1 MSTRRRF
8 IRNTVVTGAA
18 VTAGI
23 SAIASG
29 TAVRPAMI
37 PGPGGGSD
45 NAPGAGAPG
54 QAPGATGISYP
65 ASVQAGKWPSVRIA
79 PRQRRFRSKAVEETI
94 REIESFLGAD
104 NELAWLFGNCFPN
117 TLDTTVN
124 FSEKEGRP
132 DTFVITGDINAMWL
146 RDSTAQVW
154 PYVSL
159 TAGDTKLKELIAGV
173 INRQVKCIHIDP
185 YANAFN
191 DGPGNS
197 EWMSDLTDMKPELHE
212 RKWEIDSLC
221 YPVRLAH
228 GYWKTTGD
236 TSVFDASW
244 ASAMRLIIKTFREQQ
259 RKENSGPY
267 KFQRVTGWQTD
278 TVAGAGYGNPVS
290 PVGMIVSIFRPSD
303 DATIW
308 PFLIPSNYF
317 AVKSLRQMAEI
328 ATSVTGNAALA
339 PGAAARTANDPALAP
354 GATALAADAT
364 ALADE
369 VEAALHKYA
378 RATHPVHGEI
388 IPYETDGYY
397 NYNFMDDAN
406 VPSLLSMPYLGTA
419 DRNDPL
425 YQRTRKFVL
434 SSSNPYYF
442 SGISGHGVGSPHTGL
457 NRIWPIAITMKAL
470 TGNDNDIITSLRMLK
485 NTHAGTG
492 FMHESFMKD
501 DPSKFTRKWFAWANT
516 LFGELVLETYRTKP
530 DLLKEV

>member
-1 MSTRRRF
+1 MPTRRRF
-8 IRNTVVTGAA
+8 IRNGIVAGAA

-23 SAIASG
+23 RGFAAGGTGMTSVVPGAAADGALSAGTTALSFPASG
-29 TAVRPAMI
+29 
-37 PGPGGGSD
+37 
-45 NAPGAGAPG
+45 
-54 QAPGATGISYP
+54 IS
-65 ASVQAGKWPSVRIA
+65 GRWPSVRPA
-79 PRQRRFRSKAVEETI
+79 PRDRKFRSKAVEETVK
-94 REIESFLGAD
+94 EIESFLGSD

-117 TLDTTVN
+117 TLDTTVS
-124 FSEKEGRP
+124 FSEKGGRP
-132 DTFVITGDINAMWL
+132 DTFVITGDIHAMWL
-146 RDSTAQVW
+146 RDSSAQVW

-159 TAGDTKLKELIAGV
+159 AGRDPQLKELIAGV

-191 DGPGNS
+191 DGPGQS

-236 TSVFDASW
+236 TSVFDGAW
-244 ASAMRLIIKTFREQQ
+244 TSAMRLIIRTFHEQQ
-259 RKENSGPY
+259 RKESPGPY

-278 TVAGAGYGNPVS
+278 TVAGAGYGNPIN
-290 PVGMIVSIFRPSD
+290 PVGLIVSIFRPSD

-308 PFLIPSNYF
+308 PFLVPSNYF

-328 ATSVTGNAALA
+328 ATEVTRDEAL
-339 PGAAARTANDPALAP
+339 TTE
-354 GATALAADAT
+354 ATALAS
-364 ALADE
+364 E
-369 VEAALHKYA
+369 VEAALSEYA
-378 RATHPVHGEI
+378 RASHPVHGEI
-388 IPYETDGYY
+388 IPYETDGYF

-406 VPSLLSMPYLGTA
+406 VPSLLSMPYLGTI

-425 YQRTRKFVL
+425 YLRTRRFVL
-434 SSSNPYYF
+434 SDSNPYYF

-470 TGNDNDIITSLRMLK
+470 TGNENDIVTSLRMLRK
-485 NTHAGTG
+485 THAATG

-501 DPSKFTRKWFAWANT
+501 DPSQFTRKWFAWANT

-530 DLLKEV
+530 ELLKEV

>member
-1 MSTRRRF
+1 MPTRRRF
-8 IRNTVVTGAA
+8 IRNSMMAGAA
-18 VTAGI
+18 FTAGI
-23 SAIASG
+23 PAFASG
-29 TAVRPAMI
+29 KAAINSAFASGKAAPTPGVAGFALGKAAPWPDRRPA
-37 PGPGGGSD
+37 
-45 NAPGAGAPG
+45 
-54 QAPGATGISYP
+54 
-65 ASVQAGKWPSVRIA
+65 
-79 PRQRRFRSKAVEETI
+79 PRMRKFRSNAVEETI
-94 REIESFLGAD
+94 KEIQSFLGAD
-104 NELAWLFGNCFPN
+104 SELAWLFSNCFPN

-132 DTFVITGDINAMWL
+132 DTFVITGDIHAMWL
-146 RDSTAQVW
+146 RDSSAQVW

-159 TAGDTKLKELIAGV
+159 ANRDPQLKDLIAGV

-191 DGPGNS
+191 DGPGQS
-197 EWMSDLTDMKPELHE
+197 EWMNDLTDMKPELHE

-244 ASAMRLIIKTFREQQ
+244 VSAMNLIIKTFREQQ
-259 RKENSGPY
+259 RKENPGPY

-278 TVAGAGYGNPVS
+278 TVAGAGYGNPVN
-290 PVGMIVSIFRPSD
+290 PVGLIVSIFRPSD

-317 AVKSLRQMAEI
+317 AVRSLRQMAEI
-328 ATSVTGNAALA
+328 ASSVTRDEALA
-339 PGAAARTANDPALAP
+339 S
-354 GATALAADAT
+354 DAT

-369 VEAALHKYA
+369 VESALTKYA
-378 RATHPVHGEI
+378 RALHPDHGEI

-406 VPSLLSMPYLGTA
+406 VPSLLSMPYLGTI
-419 DRNDPL
+419 DRADPL

-434 SSSNPYYF
+434 SRSNPYYF

-470 TGNDNDIITSLRMLK
+470 TASGDYDVLSSLRMLK
-485 NTHAGTG
+485 NTHAATG

-501 DPSKFTRKWFAWANT
+501 DPSQFTRKWFAWANT
-516 LFGELVLETYRTKP
+516 LFGELVLDTYRTRP
-530 DLLKEV
+530 ELLKEV

>member
-1 MSTRRRF
+1 M
-8 IRNTVVTGAA
+8 VAGAA
-18 VTAGI
+18 LSAGI
-23 SAIASG
+23 PAFASG
-29 TAVRPAMI
+29 ADAFSAGPFSFDSPKNSAKSATWPSRRP
-37 PGPGGGSD
+37 
-45 NAPGAGAPG
+45 APG
-54 QAPGATGISYP
+54 QR
-65 ASVQAGKWPSVRIA
+65 K
-79 PRQRRFRSKAVEETI
+79 FRSKAVEETI
-94 REIESFLGAD
+94 KEIEAILGTD
-104 NELAWLFGNCFPN
+104 SELAWLFSNCFPN
-117 TLDTTVN
+117 TLDTTVS

-132 DTFVITGDINAMWL
+132 DTFVITGDIHAMWL
-146 RDSTAQVW
+146 RDSSAQVW

-159 TAGDTKLKELIAGV
+159 ASRDSQLKDLIAGV

-191 DGPGNS
+191 DGPGQS
-197 EWMSDLTDMKPELHE
+197 EWMNDLTDMKPELHE

-228 GYWKTTGD
+228 GYWKATGD

-244 ASAMRLIIKTFREQQ
+244 SSAMRLIIKTFREQQ
-259 RKENSGPY
+259 RKENPGPY

-278 TVAGAGYGNPVS
+278 TVAGAGYGNPVN
-290 PVGMIVSIFRPSD
+290 PVGLIVSIFRPSD

-317 AVKSLRQMAEI
+317 AVRSLRQMGEI
-328 ATSVTGNAALA
+328 AADVTKDEVLLA
-339 PGAAARTANDPALAP
+339 E
-354 GATALAADAT
+354 AT

-369 VEAALHKYA
+369 VDAALAKYA
-378 RATHPVHGEI
+378 RATHPEHGEI

-406 VPSLLSMPYLGTA
+406 VPSLLSMPYLGTI

-434 SSSNPYYF
+434 SRNNPYYF

-470 TGNDNDIITSLRMLK
+470 TAVNDYDVVTSLRMLK
-485 NTHAGTG
+485 NTHAATG
-492 FMHESFMKD
+492 FMHESCMKD
-501 DPSKFTRKWFAWANT
+501 DPSQFSRKGFAWANT
-516 LFGELVLETYRTKP
+516 LFGELVLETYREKP
-530 DLLKEV
+530 ELLKEV